1 MNVTFLNRVVGLT
14 LVMVCACN
22 AHAGVLD
29 ETCSLVYKKLSSG
42 PYESLMKS
50 IESFID
56 DGKHYHG
63 CVIRLSGNESSILVS
78 GSDQT
83 NSLIS
88 CGNVL

>member
-1 MNVTFLNRVVGLT
+1 MRETFTSGSVGRASGNRCLYLEADRYAPADLFVMSLQGSCMNVTFLNRVVGLT

-22 AHAGVLD
+22 A
-29 ETCSLVYKKLSSG
+29 
-42 PYESLMKS
+42 
-50 IESFID
+50 
-56 DGKHYHG
+56 
-63 CVIRLSGNESSILVS
+63 VS